1 MLDRIE
7 ALNRAT
13 GHLSDTIAH
22 EMRTPL
28 TRIQTRLARLDLD
41 GSEAEEVMREIRDT
55 VRIFD
60 SLLEIARAQGAV
72 GEMPGLVP
80 LDLSALVG
88 EMFELYEAL
97 AEERGVI
104 FAADIEPG
112 VTVLGDRNLV
122 AMLASNLFENALK
135 FTPGGESVTVT
146 LHAGQ
151 TRHDLTVA
159 DTGPGLPPGFQ
170 DRMFERFARAPRD
183 SDVAG
188 HGLGLALVQAIALR
202 HGARISLPPVDRGFA
217 IRISWPAVPQDI

>member
-1 MLDRIE
+1 MFAEFALSIAPPDRI
-7 ALNRAT
+7 NT
-13 GHLSDTIAH
+13 D
-22 EMRTPL
+22 
-28 TRIQTRLARLDLD
+28 
-41 GSEAEEVMREIRDT
+41 
-55 VRIFD
+55 F
-60 SLLEIARAQGAV
+60 GAV
-72 GEMPGLVP
+72 
-80 LDLSALVG
+80 SA
-88 EMFELYEAL
+88 
-97 AEERGVI
+97 
-104 FAADIEPG
+104 
-112 VTVLGDRNLV
+112 T
-122 AMLASNLFENALK
+122 
-135 FTPGGESVTVT
+135 ESVSVT

>member
-1 MLDRIE
+1 MPRGRPPTPSADPLPSQCASRNDSI
-7 ALNRAT
+7 AAAT
-13 GHLSDTIAH
+13 CSGWSCC
-22 EMRTPL
+22 
-28 TRIQTRLARLDLD
+28 RLWP
-41 GSEAEEVMREIRDT
+41 
-55 VRIFD
+55 
-60 SLLEIARAQGAV
+60 Q
-72 GEMPGLVP
+72 
-80 LDLSALVG
+80 
-88 EMFELYEAL
+88 
-97 AEERGVI
+97 
-104 FAADIEPG
+104 
-112 VTVLGDRNLV
+112 
-122 AMLASNLFENALK
+122 
-135 FTPGGESVTVT
+135 SVTVT